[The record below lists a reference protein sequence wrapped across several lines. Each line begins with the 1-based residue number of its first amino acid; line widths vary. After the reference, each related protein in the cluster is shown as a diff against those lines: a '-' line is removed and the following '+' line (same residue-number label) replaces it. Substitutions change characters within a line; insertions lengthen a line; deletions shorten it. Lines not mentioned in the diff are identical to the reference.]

1 MKLNELL
8 LVAQKKEKECLSLLL
23 RDSLVDMAY
32 CSIGHMLV
40 CPGREALQ
48 KTKNAIV
55 QQAVQHYYPRWVCV
69 LLLSAEATP
78 GCAALPGVS
87 RSFLSAML
95 GTAEARRFMA
105 ALRTMESLA
114 LSCGDI

>member
-69 LLLSAEATP
+69 HGPWLNLQAVQHYYPYRLGAKVAMICSCDVILGNALFSFLALLLEIDF
-78 GCAALPGVS
+78 G
-87 RSFLSAML
+87 
-95 GTAEARRFMA
+95 
-105 ALRTMESLA
+105 
-114 LSCGDI
+114 